1 MRLACGVQ
9 QGTCTCH
16 DGLNCFCW
24 LHFQLVCGANILEED
39 GVLVRV
45 FTHLNTMTCS
55 SACSMGE
62 KITQS
67 ILVQYSYKRFWTLLF
82 LSKVS
87 NHPALGVV
95 VVLWVDRPLDEWKIG
110 VEKMIHLRVAANCL
124 LHEVSWC
131 HAMVRSAAYVPGC
144 FTSIRHLCCYCGNP
158 KRAKRFAGALCW
170 SPVPSASPFS
180 NGQHG

>member
-62 KITQS
+62 KITRS

-110 VEKMIHLRVAANCL
+110 VEKKDPSASGSKLSSPWSQLMPCHGSKRSICTRVFHKYQAPVL
-124 LHEVSWC
+124 LLWQ
-131 HAMVRSAAYVPGC
+131 
-144 FTSIRHLCCYCGNP
+144 P
-158 KRAKRFAGALCW
+158 KEGKALCW
-170 SPVPSASPFS
+170 CPVLISCAISITFQQWSA
-180 NGQHG
+180 